1 MKKIEMFNCFS
12 DLHKDVYGV
21 RPHWTKE
28 KFDNTSVEELEE
40 KIKFFEA
47 CLQEEP
53 YDPYDWENAENISQD
68 DYEEFIFSVKEEERE
83 QRERIEDE
91 YFESLV
97 KTVKKRRQRVA

>member
-21 RPHWTKE
+21 RPCWTKE
-28 KFDNTSVEELEE
+28 ELDNTSVEKLEE

-47 CLQEEP
+47 CLQGEP
-53 YDPYDWENAENISQD
+53 YDPYDWEDAED
-68 DYEEFIFSVKEEERE
+68 DYEEFILSVKEEERE

-91 YFESLV
+91 YFESLA
-97 KTVKKRRQRVA
+97 KTVKKRHQRVA